1 MIQKYL
7 LIIILAGLLG
17 FIVGLHFSI
26 IFDYMH
32 DKITSAR
39 KD

>member
-26 IFDYMH
+26 LIDYIH
-32 DKITSAR
+32 DKITLAK

>member
-7 LIIILAGLLG
+7 LLTILAGLSG

-26 IFDYMH
+26 IIDYIH
-32 DKITSAR
+32 DKITLT
-39 KD
+39 KQD

>member
-7 LIIILAGLLG
+7 LIIILAGLSG

-26 IFDYMH
+26 IIDYMH
-32 DKITSAR
+32 DKITST
-39 KD
+39 KQD